1 MRCSTL
7 LAISV
12 VGITVVSGPD
22 RSVADPPTSAQAG
35 CRECDDV
42 ISRVV
47 QLLPERPEAI
57 VVIDADRTSP
67 ALKRAIEHAEAFVTV
82 GLGTVC
88 LKKQAPM
95 FQRTLNGPG
104 IWDYALASV
113 IWHEMAH
120 IAGADEPEAQRR
132 EEELWT
138 QFISSRKVEA
148 SAGARYLQLLTK
160 RHPKETRTA
169 DARR

>member
-1 MRCSTL
+1 
-7 LAISV
+7 
-12 VGITVVSGPD
+12 
-22 RSVADPPTSAQAG
+22 
-35 CRECDDV
+35 
-42 ISRVV
+42 
-47 QLLPERPEAI
+47 
-57 VVIDADRTSP
+57 
-67 ALKRAIEHAEAFVTV
+67 
-82 GLGTVC
+82 
-88 LKKQAPM
+88 M